1 MLALNIAVM
10 GFPQSS
16 HASLAQLP
24 TQVSGG
30 DVSSLKSLF
39 HRPFMGMPALC
50 IPFLTLHA
58 AWTHRPLKTVLKEV
72 PPPMSRGAVQK
83 AQGSSIP
90 LFPPRNALLTGSAFL
105 WTSHPCGFSR
115 TDRFRFIH
123 HRCPMARV
131 LTGHVVFPRLCDVV
145 RVDSELKISPLAWLT
160 RHPLGSSCTNVFW
173 DQVASLAL

>member
-72 PPPMSRGAVQK
+72 PPPHVEGC
-83 AQGSSIP
+83 
-90 LFPPRNALLTGSAFL
+90 SAE
-105 WTSHPCGFSR
+105 G
-115 TDRFRFIH
+115 
-123 HRCPMARV
+123 ARV
-131 LTGHVVFPRLCDVV
+131 LHPSLPTQKRAVDRICVSVDLAPV
-145 RVDSELKISPLAWLT
+145 RILT
-160 RHPLGSSCTNVFW
+160 H
-173 DQVASLAL
+173 

>member
-72 PPPMSRGAVQK
+72 PPPPCRGVQCRRRK
-83 AQGSSIP
+83 G
-90 LFPPRNALLTGSAFL
+90 PPSLS
-105 WTSHPCGFSR
+105 SHPE
-115 TDRFRFIH
+115 T
-123 HRCPMARV
+123 RC
-131 LTGHVVFPRLCDVV
+131 
-145 RVDSELKISPLAWLT
+145 
-160 RHPLGSSCTNVFW
+160 
-173 DQVASLAL
+173 